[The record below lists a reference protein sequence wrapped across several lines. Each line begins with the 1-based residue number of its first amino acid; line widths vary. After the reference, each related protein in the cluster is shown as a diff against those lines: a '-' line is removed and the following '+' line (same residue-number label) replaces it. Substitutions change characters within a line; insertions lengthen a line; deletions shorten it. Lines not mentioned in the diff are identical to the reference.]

1 MSEEIDYRPPPA
13 KALERGKG
21 DKGPDPRDQE
31 ITGRKLVETL
41 GHFGVEA
48 KIVGVVSGPHV
59 SRYELRLA
67 PGIKVKKVTELAN
80 DLAYALAS
88 TDIRILAPIPGKQ
101 AVGVEVPN
109 ARRRM
114 VRLGDIYAG
123 RPEKTSPLVA
133 WLGKG
138 IDGNPVWTDLA
149 KMPHVLVAGTTGSGK
164 CGCVNAILSSILM
177 QASPNE
183 VRLVL
188 VDPKQVELNHY
199 ENVPH
204 LLTPV
209 VTSPRLA
216 ANVLSNLIGEMET
229 RYGIMS
235 EARCRNLVE
244 LNRNR
249 QKKGE
254 APLPHILCV
263 IDELADLMMVA
274 PAEVEDSIIRLAQKS
289 RATGIHLVLAT
300 QRPSTDIITG
310 TIKVN
315 IPSRIAFAVSS
326 QTDSRVILDQGGAES
341 LLGQG
346 DMLFRGAGSSKLQ
359 RVQGAFITEDEIARI
374 TNHWARQGEPEFE
387 AELLETPEEAVEEGA
402 ATATSTPTA
411 TTCST
416 RRSGSSSQ
424 TETASVSMIQR
435 RLRVGYTR
443 AGRLIDMLE
452 RRGVI
457 SGYEGSKPRQVLITQ
472 ADLNR
477 VLAPAGQGRGRPT
490 PSRRSTS
497 IPSLTRP
504 AGPWLAAASGSFSR
518 VIRAGIVVT
527 GTEVITGRISDSNG
541 PWVSE
546 QLAELGVEV
555 AHILVVADRPD
566 DLEAALRFLAAEGMD
581 LIVTSGGL
589 GPTADDLTAEVV
601 GRFAGRELVLDEAME
616 EKIAEIL
623 RGFAKR
629 GGFDFDEEAMMEAN
643 RKQAMVP
650 EGAIA
655 LDPVGTAPGLV
666 VPAGERVVIVL
677 PGPPRELQPM
687 WPAALETEPVREVL
701 DRATPLR
708 GYTLRMFGVPES
720 EIAKSLREI
729 EGDGVDD
736 RRGRDHHLPAPRRDR
751 DRRPLPRR
759 GGGGRRRGA
768 RRASASATSATSSAS
783 TARRSTRRWRNCCEG
798 GGWAWPS
805 PAAAA
810 CWRRGSPTCPGASEY
825 LAGSVVAYSNEA
837 KDGAARRRPG
847 ADRGARARSRRR
859 SPRRWRSGRWSASGP
874 TSRSR
879 SPASPGPTA
888 APRRSRSATSASTPA
903 SPTAP
908 RSPATR
914 SSPAA
919 ASDIRE
925 RSALVGDAPAA
936 DPARR
941 RRAAALGAISRS
953 SRASRRRLVAKA
965 P

>member
-1 MSEEIDYRPPPA
+1 MFVRKKRAPARKAKAGKKRAKAAGPKGGLHLPARLEQRHLDLIGLFQVAFGVYLVFVLFLGWEGGKVGYGVETGLTYLFGTVGARIFTVLMLLVGGMLLTGTSVSSLARGVGRGVRAMSRGVFHGGDTAVRTAARTHADWREQRETRTAETRAGETDVMSSYPDTDEFEPTVQLAEEPEDEPDLAIAADAFDRELEDIATSEEDAVPAADPVAEPAQVALTPMGEKRGVTTSDEIDYRPPPA

-31 ITGRKLVETL
+31 IVGRKLVETL

-48 KIVGVVSGPHV
+48 KIVGVISGPHV

-109 ARRRM
+109 ARRRI

-164 CGCVNAILSSILM
+164 SACVNGILSSILM

-244 LNRNR
+244 LNRYR
-249 QKKGE
+249 EKKGDP
-254 APLPHILCV
+254 PLPHILCV

-315 IPSRIAFAVSS
+315 IPARIAFAVSS
-326 QTDSRVILDQGGAES
+326 QTDSRVILDQGGAEA

-374 TNHWARQGEPEFE
+374 TNHWAKQGEPEFE
-387 AELLETPEEAVEEGA
+387 AELLEAPEEVAEEAHEGDFDPDSDDLLDEA
-402 ATATSTPTA
+402 I
-411 TTCST
+411 
-416 RRSGSSSQ
+416 RLVVQ

-477 VLAPAGQGRGRPT
+477 VLAPAGQGAPPELDT
-490 PSRRSTS
+490 PD
-497 IPSLTRP
+497 P
-504 AGPWLAAASGSFSR
+504 
-518 VIRAGIVVT
+518 
-527 GTEVITGRISDSNG
+527 E
-541 PWVSE
+541 
-546 QLAELGVEV
+546 
-555 AHILVVADRPD
+555 PD
-566 DLEAALRFLAAEGMD
+566 L
-581 LIVTSGGL
+581 
-589 GPTADDLTAEVV
+589 
-601 GRFAGRELVLDEAME
+601 
-616 EKIAEIL
+616 
-623 RGFAKR
+623 
-629 GGFDFDEEAMMEAN
+629 
-643 RKQAMVP
+643 
-650 EGAIA
+650 
-655 LDPVGTAPGLV
+655 
-666 VPAGERVVIVL
+666 
-677 PGPPRELQPM
+677 
-687 WPAALETEPVREVL
+687 
-701 DRATPLR
+701 
-708 GYTLRMFGVPES
+708 
-720 EIAKSLREI
+720 
-729 EGDGVDD
+729 
-736 RRGRDHHLPAPRRDR
+736 
-751 DRRPLPRR
+751 
-759 GGGGRRRGA
+759 
-768 RRASASATSATSSAS
+768 
-783 TARRSTRRWRNCCEG
+783 
-798 GGWAWPS
+798 
-805 PAAAA
+805 
-810 CWRRGSPTCPGASEY
+810 
-825 LAGSVVAYSNEA
+825 
-837 KDGAARRRPG
+837 
-847 ADRGARARSRRR
+847 
-859 SPRRWRSGRWSASGP
+859 
-874 TSRSR
+874 
-879 SPASPGPTA
+879 
-888 APRRSRSATSASTPA
+888 
-903 SPTAP
+903 
-908 RSPATR
+908 
-914 SSPAA
+914 
-919 ASDIRE
+919 
-925 RSALVGDAPAA
+925 
-936 DPARR
+936 
-941 RRAAALGAISRS
+941 
-953 SRASRRRLVAKA
+953 
-965 P
+965 

>member
-1 MSEEIDYRPPPA
+1 MFVRRKRPAPARRAKGGGKRPKSKGAGLHLPSGLEQRHLDLIGLFLVAFGVYLVFVLFFGWEGGKVGYGVETGLDYLFGQVGSRIFTILILVVGGMLLTGTSVSALARGTGRGLRAIFRGLFFGGTETARTVARSHADWREQRQAREAETEAGPTDVMRSYPEDDEEFNPTVALAEDDDDFDAAIFNAENEHENDLDTTKDAPGMPGREAEDVPVDGTSDPVAPAQASLTPMGQARGVTTSDEIDYRPPPS
-13 KALERGKG
+13 KVLERSKNS
-21 DKGPDPRDQE
+21 DRGPDPRDHE
-31 ITGRKLVETL
+31 IVGRKLVETL

-48 KIVGVVSGPHV
+48 KIIGVVSGPHV

-67 PGIKVKKVTELAN
+67 PGIKVKKVTELTN

-109 ARRRM
+109 TRRRI

-164 CGCVNAILSSILM
+164 SGCVNAILSSILM

-199 ENVPH
+199 ENIPH

-216 ANVLSNLIGEMET
+216 ANVLSNLIGEMES

-235 EARCRNLVE
+235 EARARNLGE
-244 LNRNR
+244 LNRVR
-249 QKKGE
+249 VKAGE

-359 RVQGAFITEDEIARI
+359 RVQGAFITEDEIAHI
-374 TNHWARQGEPEFE
+374 TKHWARQGEPEFE
-387 AELLETPEEAVEEGA
+387 AELLETPEDVREEGDGGDFDPDSDDLLDEA
-402 ATATSTPTA
+402 I
-411 TTCST
+411 
-416 RRSGSSSQ
+416 RLVVQ

-472 ADLNR
+472 ADLDR
-477 VLAPAGQGRGRPT
+477 VLAPAG
-490 PSRRSTS
+490 
-497 IPSLTRP
+497 
-504 AGPWLAAASGSFSR
+504 R
-518 VIRAGIVVT
+518 V
-527 GTEVITGRISDSNG
+527 
-541 PWVSE
+541 
-546 QLAELGVEV
+546 
-555 AHILVVADRPD
+555 
-566 DLEAALRFLAAEGMD
+566 
-581 LIVTSGGL
+581 
-589 GPTADDLTAEVV
+589 
-601 GRFAGRELVLDEAME
+601 
-616 EKIAEIL
+616 
-623 RGFAKR
+623 
-629 GGFDFDEEAMMEAN
+629 
-643 RKQAMVP
+643 
-650 EGAIA
+650 
-655 LDPVGTAPGLV
+655 
-666 VPAGERVVIVL
+666 
-677 PGPPRELQPM
+677 
-687 WPAALETEPVREVL
+687 
-701 DRATPLR
+701 
-708 GYTLRMFGVPES
+708 
-720 EIAKSLREI
+720 
-729 EGDGVDD
+729 
-736 RRGRDHHLPAPRRDR
+736 
-751 DRRPLPRR
+751 
-759 GGGGRRRGA
+759 
-768 RRASASATSATSSAS
+768 
-783 TARRSTRRWRNCCEG
+783 
-798 GGWAWPS
+798 
-805 PAAAA
+805 
-810 CWRRGSPTCPGASEY
+810 
-825 LAGSVVAYSNEA
+825 
-837 KDGAARRRPG
+837 
-847 ADRGARARSRRR
+847 
-859 SPRRWRSGRWSASGP
+859 
-874 TSRSR
+874 
-879 SPASPGPTA
+879 A
-888 APRRSRSATSASTPA
+888 AP
-903 SPTAP
+903 
-908 RSPATR
+908 
-914 SSPAA
+914 
-919 ASDIRE
+919 E
-925 RSALVGDAPAA
+925 RAPADA
-936 DPARR
+936 DIDA
-941 RRAAALGAISRS
+941 
-953 SRASRRRLVAKA
+953 
-965 P
+965 

>member
-1 MSEEIDYRPPPA
+1 MFVRQKRSAPARKTKKGAAKKRKAVKPQRVGLLDRFEQRHLDLVALAMLAVGIFLLFVLFFGWEGGKVGYGLETGLTYLGGDVGAKIFTLLLLLAGGMLLSGTSVSMLLSGIGRGLHTVFRAVFFSGTEAAQTVARKHDDWREQREAKAEDRASAAATDVMSSYPEDDEDFEPTVALADDDDEPFDSSIFDVQAQLEDDGDEAETAVEPVVEHDPDLRTHNPEDAVAVVDEDARAQAGLTPMGSKRGVTMSEEIAYRPPPA
-13 KALERGKG
+13 NALERGKG

-31 ITGRKLVETL
+31 AIGRKLVETL

-48 KIVGVVSGPHV
+48 KIVGVISGPHV
-59 SRYELRLA
+59 SRFELRLA

-109 ARRRM
+109 SRRRM

-138 IDGNPVWTDLA
+138 IDGNAVWTDLA

-164 CGCVNAILSSILM
+164 SACVNGILSSILM
-177 QASPNE
+177 SASPNE

-216 ANVLSNLIGEMET
+216 ANVLSNLIVEMES

-244 LNRNR
+244 LNRHR
-249 QKKGE
+249 KKKGE

-359 RVQGAFITEDEIARI
+359 RVQGAFITEDEIAKI
-374 TNHWARQGEPEFE
+374 TNHWAKQGEPEFE
-387 AELLETPEEAVEEGA
+387 DELLESPEEVEEEGREGDFDPDSDDLLDEA
-402 ATATSTPTA
+402 I
-411 TTCST
+411 
-416 RRSGSSSQ
+416 RLVVQ

-457 SGYEGSKPRQVLITQ
+457 SGYEGSKPRQVLITT

-477 VLAPAGQGRGRPT
+477 VLSPQSQG
-490 PSRRSTS
+490 
-497 IPSLTRP
+497 
-504 AGPWLAAASGSFSR
+504 GPPVSVLDD
-518 VIRAGIVVT
+518 
-527 GTEVITGRISDSNG
+527 SD
-541 PWVSE
+541 
-546 QLAELGVEV
+546 
-555 AHILVVADRPD
+555 PD
-566 DLEAALRFLAAEGMD
+566 D
-581 LIVTSGGL
+581 
-589 GPTADDLTAEVV
+589 
-601 GRFAGRELVLDEAME
+601 
-616 EKIAEIL
+616 
-623 RGFAKR
+623 
-629 GGFDFDEEAMMEAN
+629 
-643 RKQAMVP
+643 
-650 EGAIA
+650 
-655 LDPVGTAPGLV
+655 
-666 VPAGERVVIVL
+666 
-677 PGPPRELQPM
+677 
-687 WPAALETEPVREVL
+687 
-701 DRATPLR
+701 
-708 GYTLRMFGVPES
+708 
-720 EIAKSLREI
+720 
-729 EGDGVDD
+729 
-736 RRGRDHHLPAPRRDR
+736 
-751 DRRPLPRR
+751 
-759 GGGGRRRGA
+759 
-768 RRASASATSATSSAS
+768 
-783 TARRSTRRWRNCCEG
+783 
-798 GGWAWPS
+798 
-805 PAAAA
+805 
-810 CWRRGSPTCPGASEY
+810 
-825 LAGSVVAYSNEA
+825 
-837 KDGAARRRPG
+837 
-847 ADRGARARSRRR
+847 
-859 SPRRWRSGRWSASGP
+859 
-874 TSRSR
+874 
-879 SPASPGPTA
+879 
-888 APRRSRSATSASTPA
+888 
-903 SPTAP
+903 
-908 RSPATR
+908 
-914 SSPAA
+914 
-919 ASDIRE
+919 
-925 RSALVGDAPAA
+925 
-936 DPARR
+936 
-941 RRAAALGAISRS
+941 
-953 SRASRRRLVAKA
+953 
-965 P
+965 